1 MRRIP
6 EICWVNYFFPVRAL
20 RNIDFK
26 ETGIRGDDGQTLV
39 EFALIIA
46 LIAIVVIVSLGIF
59 GAAVADLLA
68 PIIPAF

>member
-6 EICWVNYFFPVRAL
+6 GNRWVIHFFPVRAL
-20 RNIDFK
+20 RNIDFRGI
-26 ETGIRGDDGQTLV
+26 GIRGDDGQTLV

>member
-1 MRRIP
+1 M
-6 EICWVNYFFPVRAL
+6 
-20 RNIDFK
+20 RNIDFR
-26 ETGIRGDDGQTLV
+26 ETGIRADDGQTLV